1 LARTPGAKASHRY
14 NPEEYFMIILVNG
27 ENRDV
32 ESGTSIQ
39 GLLDSLDLD
48 GSVLVVQKN
57 DDIIE
62 QADYGQVQLDENDQI
77 ELVQFVGGG

>member
-1 LARTPGAKASHRY
+1 
-14 NPEEYFMIILVNG
+14 MIVILNG

-32 ESGTSIQ
+32 ESGTTIQ
-39 GLLDSLDLD
+39 KLLDELKLD
-48 GSVLVVQKN
+48 GNALVVQRN

-62 QADYGQVQLDENDQI
+62 KADYATIRLDENDQV

>member
-1 LARTPGAKASHRY
+1 
-14 NPEEYFMIILVNG
+14 MIILVNG